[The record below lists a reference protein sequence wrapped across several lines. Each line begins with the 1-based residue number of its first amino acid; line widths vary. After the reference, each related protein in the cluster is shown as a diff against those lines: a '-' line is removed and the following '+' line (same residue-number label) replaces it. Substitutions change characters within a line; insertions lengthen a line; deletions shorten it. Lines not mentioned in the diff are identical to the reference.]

1 MTNVAEQAAGAVEE
15 ASPVGEGE
23 WLTSCAIS
31 TNAVLPQ
38 RRSPLLPSRTRP
50 LHRRDGLRAHGIL
63 AADADPQ
70 RLVQRALE
78 PLLCVGARAFA
89 FDTRSDIF
97 ALSP

>member
-1 MTNVAEQAAGAVEE
+1 MPQGRGGQRTGGAF
-15 ASPVGEGE
+15 
-23 WLTSCAIS
+23 
-31 TNAVLPQ
+31 
-38 RRSPLLPSRTRP
+38 
-50 LHRRDGLRAHGIL
+50 AHGIL

-89 FDTRSDIF
+89 VDTRSDIF